1 MDVLI
6 LLLFVS
12 AVLVLGALLLF
23 AKAISGGDFEHG
35 DRLALLPLEQE
46 RGGVSSRGGGR
57 AASRHGGVV
66 GCEIAPCRADQ
77 AIESGEEIH
86 PHE

>member
-46 RGGVSSRGGGR
+46 RGGVSNRGGGR
-57 AASRHGGVV
+57 AASSHGG
-66 GCEIAPCRADQ
+66 GAPRRSDA
-77 AIESGEEIH
+77 AIEAEKGEH
-86 PHE
+86 AQ